1 MAFFKNLWTFLTET
15 IFLKDERNYR
25 NGLIRWGVRQYKLLF
40 YTARGLDEHDTLVR
54 SAALTFYTLMSI
66 VPIAALVFAVVKG
79 FGLADGLMQN
89 LYSLFP
95 HNREVVDYLITFAD
109 KALAAAHDAAS
120 AEAMEQ
126 VRAVAADNADT
137 IGWLRIDG
145 TNINNVVMFAP
156 DTPGKYLHMDF
167 YGKWSYRGTL
177 YVAEN
182 CDVRTADNILIYG
195 HHMKDGSM
203 FGSLISYKD
212 AAFRAAHPIVQFDTL
227 YASHSYEVVAAI
239 ETEIPAEGSDAFRY
253 YDCIGTDPEQFAQ
266 YCTFIEQNRCYD
278 TGITIQPGDRLLTL
292 STCAYHTANG
302 RFLVVAR
309 QVD

>member
-1 MAFFKNLWTFLTET
+1 MKKTVLIVIRVICIVGFLVCA
-15 IFLKDERNYR
+15 
-25 NGLIRWGVRQYKLLF
+25 GVLGWYWHN
-40 YTARGLDEHDTLVR
+40 DR
-54 SAALTFYTLMSI
+54 SDR
-66 VPIAALVFAVVKG
+66 AV
-79 FGLADGLMQN
+79 A
-89 LYSLFP
+89 
-95 HNREVVDYLITFAD
+95 E
-109 KALAAAHDAAS
+109 ALAAAHDAAS
-120 AEAMEQ
+120 AAAMEQ

-227 YASHSYEVVAAI
+227 YASHSYEIVAAI
-239 ETEIPAEGSDAFRY
+239 ETEIPAEGSDAF
-253 YDCIGTDPEQFAQ
+253 D
-266 YCTFIEQNRCYD
+266 
-278 TGITIQPGDRLLTL
+278 ITTAPAPTRSSLRSTSRLLKKPVLRYRHHHPSRRPAAHTVHLCLPHGKRPL
-292 STCAYHTANG
+292 SGRGAAGRLNG
-302 RFLVVAR
+302 KPYTKNPPSDGWRGF
-309 QVD
+309 

>member
-1 MAFFKNLWTFLTET
+1 MKKTVLIVIRVVCIVGFLVCV
-15 IFLKDERNYR
+15 
-25 NGLIRWGVRQYKLLF
+25 GVLGWYWHS
-40 YTARGLDEHDTLVR
+40 DR
-54 SAALTFYTLMSI
+54 SDR
-66 VPIAALVFAVVKG
+66 AV
-79 FGLADGLMQN
+79 A
-89 LYSLFP
+89 
-95 HNREVVDYLITFAD
+95 E
-109 KALAAAHDAAS
+109 ALAAAHDAAS

-212 AAFRAAHPIVQFDTL
+212 AAFRAAHPI
-227 YASHSYEVVAAI
+227 
-239 ETEIPAEGSDAFRY
+239 PAEGSDAFRY

>member
-1 MAFFKNLWTFLTET
+1 MKKTVLIVIRIVCIIGFLVCV
-15 IFLKDERNYR
+15 
-25 NGLIRWGVRQYKLLF
+25 GVLGWYWHS
-40 YTARGLDEHDTLVR
+40 DR
-54 SAALTFYTLMSI
+54 SDR
-66 VPIAALVFAVVKG
+66 AV
-79 FGLADGLMQN
+79 A
-89 LYSLFP
+89 
-95 HNREVVDYLITFAD
+95 E
-109 KALAAAHDAAS
+109 ALAAAHDAAS

-239 ETEIPAEGSDAFRY
+239 ETEIPAEALTPFDIMTASARTRSSLRNTSRSSNKTGATTPASRSGPVTGCSRCPPAPTTRRTAAFSSWR
-253 YDCIGTDPEQFAQ
+253 GRSTERDPVPYAAKTRHPFGWRV
-266 YCTFIEQNRCYD
+266 F
-278 TGITIQPGDRLLTL
+278 
-292 STCAYHTANG
+292 
-302 RFLVVAR
+302 
-309 QVD
+309 